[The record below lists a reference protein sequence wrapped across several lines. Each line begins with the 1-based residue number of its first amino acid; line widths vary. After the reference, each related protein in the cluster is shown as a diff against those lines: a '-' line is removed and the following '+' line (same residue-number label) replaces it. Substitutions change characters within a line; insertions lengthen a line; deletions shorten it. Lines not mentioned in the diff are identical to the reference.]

1 MAEISVPAWPIPI
14 QNTKVVMYI
23 AHITGVRLPAAPIP
37 TQIWYD
43 HARMPAV
50 RTSPTT
56 HIHPKYRLPGNV
68 RVLMTSRLTSANVG
82 PVAADLSLIH
92 PRQLPG
98 HLLQVRDRRAGAQL
112 LEHVVAAWRARQPGH
127 PARAVLQVA
136 EGDRL
141 GRAGLLARGPDVA
154 VAHRPLH
161 VPRAILARD
170 DAVQAHRALL

>member
-50 RTSPTT
+50 RTRPTM

-82 PVAADLSLIH
+82 PVAGADLSLIYPGARLGSGERSGTH
-92 PRQLPG
+92 SATLLSRLPTHRSSAG
-98 HLLQVRDRRAGAQL
+98 FAGAI
-112 LEHVVAAWRARQPGH
+112 PGGGS
-127 PARAVLQVA
+127 
-136 EGDRL
+136 EG
-141 GRAGLLARGPDVA
+141 GRSP
-154 VAHRPLH
+154 PLRMCH
-161 VPRAILARD
+161 ACSRSRITFFRYVI
-170 DAVQAHRALL
+170 